1 MLGGIQYNVT
11 SRGLETGDIL
21 HILKKSSDEELC
33 NCGNCSNVFVS
44 DSDDSVFSVIN
55 SKKEETEVK
64 ILGDTRRVRPRFKE
78 QRS

>member
-1 MLGGIQYNVT
+1 MLVGIQYDST
-11 SRGLETGDIL
+11 SRGLETDDIL

-33 NCGNCSNVFVS
+33 NC

-64 ILGDTRRVRPRFKE
+64 ILGDTGRVRPRFKE
-78 QRS
+78 QRG